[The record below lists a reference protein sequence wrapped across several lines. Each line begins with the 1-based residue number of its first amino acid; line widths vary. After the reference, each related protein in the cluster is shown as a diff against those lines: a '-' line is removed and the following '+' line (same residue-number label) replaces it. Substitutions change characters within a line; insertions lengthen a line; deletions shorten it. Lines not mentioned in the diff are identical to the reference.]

1 MDGNQR
7 WALINNKSKIQ
18 GYLSGLNNLKLIIN
32 QCIERKIKYLTV
44 YALSTENIKRTS
56 SKIIFDL
63 IRKKHKDFLNELLK
77 DNIININIIGEEKNI
92 PKDILDI
99 FKLPNKK
106 RNPAINL
113 NIVFNYGTQD
123 EIIYIVKNILNHT
136 DKKIN
141 KNTIRSN
148 MYLGNIPD
156 PDLLI
161 RTGGYQRLSNF
172 ILLNLS
178 YTELYFTNTLWPD
191 FNQKNLDDILVKFSE
206 LNRNYGL

>member
-7 WALINNKSKIQ
+7 WALINNKNKLE
-18 GYLSGLNNLKLIIN
+18 GYLAGLNNLKLIIN

-77 DNIININIIGEEKNI
+77 DNIVNINIIGEEKNI

>member
-63 IRKKHKDFLNELLK
+63 IRKKHKDFLSELLK
-77 DNIININIIGEEKNI
+77 NNIININIIGEEKNI

>member
-7 WALINNKSKIQ
+7 WALINNKNKLE
-18 GYLSGLNNLKLIIN
+18 GYLAGVNNLKLIIN
-32 QCIERKIKYLTV
+32 KCIERKIKYLTV

-63 IRKKHKDFLNELLK
+63 IRKKHKYFLSELLK
-77 DNIININIIGEEKNI
+77 KNIINIKIIGEEKNI

>member
-18 GYLSGLNNLKLIIN
+18 GYLAGLNNLKLIIN

-77 DNIININIIGEEKNI
+77 NNIININIIGEEKNI

>member
-63 IRKKHKDFLNELLK
+63 IRKKHKDFLSELLK
-77 DNIININIIGEEKNI
+77 NNIININIIGEEKNI

-99 FKLPNKK
+99 FKLSIKK
-106 RNPAINL
+106 KNPAINL

>member
-77 DNIININIIGEEKNI
+77 DDIININIIGEEKNI

>member
-32 QCIERKIKYLTV
+32 KCIERKIKYLTV

-77 DNIININIIGEEKNI
+77 DDIININIIGEEKNI

-99 FKLPNKK
+99 FKLSIKK
-106 RNPAINL
+106 KNPAINL

>member
-7 WALINNKSKIQ
+7 WALINNKNKLE
-18 GYLSGLNNLKLIIN
+18 GYLAGVNNLKLIIN
-32 QCIERKIKYLTV
+32 KCIERKIKYLTV

-63 IRKKHKDFLNELLK
+63 IRNKHKDFLNELLIN
-77 DNIININIIGEEKNI
+77 NIININIIGEEKNI

-99 FKLPNKK
+99 FKLSIKK
-106 RNPAINL
+106 KNPAINL

-123 EIIYIVKNILNHT
+123 EIIYIVRKILNNT

-141 KNTIRSN
+141 KNTIKSF

-156 PDLLI
+156 PDILI

-178 YTELYFTNTLWPD
+178 YTELFFTNTLWPD
-191 FNQKNLDDILVKFSE
+191 FNQKNLDDILLKFSKV
-206 LNRNYGL
+206 NRSYGL

>member
-18 GYLSGLNNLKLIIN
+18 GYLSGLNNLQLIIN

-44 YALSTENIKRTS
+44 YALSTENIKGTS

-191 FNQKNLDDILVKFSE
+191 FNQKNLDDILAKFSE

>member
-77 DNIININIIGEEKNI
+77 DDIININIIGEEKNI

-99 FKLPNKK
+99 FKLSIKK
-106 RNPAINL
+106 KNPAINL

>member
-191 FNQKNLDDILVKFSE
+191 FNQKNLDDILAKFSE

>member
-77 DNIININIIGEEKNI
+77 DNIVNINIIGEEKNI

>member
-56 SKIIFDL
+56 SKIIFEL
-63 IRKKHKDFLNELLK
+63 IRKKHKDFLNKLLK
-77 DNIININIIGEEKNI
+77 NNIININIIGEEKNI